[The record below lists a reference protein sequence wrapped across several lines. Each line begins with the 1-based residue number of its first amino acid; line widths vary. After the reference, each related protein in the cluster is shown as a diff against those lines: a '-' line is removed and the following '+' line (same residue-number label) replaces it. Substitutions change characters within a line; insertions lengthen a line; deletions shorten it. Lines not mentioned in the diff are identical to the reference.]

1 MADKD
6 RFGKSSK
13 KYQQPRKVDSSTD
26 ELNKTLGHMGWGMMG
41 MLAAGS
47 AALGWQAIA
56 DTQKEDKRG
65 GKVKRSRKP
74 AIVVK

>member
-1 MADKD
+1 
-6 RFGKSSK
+6 
-13 KYQQPRKVDSSTD
+13 
-26 ELNKTLGHMGWGMMG
+26 MGWGMMG

-74 AIVVK
+74 DIVVK